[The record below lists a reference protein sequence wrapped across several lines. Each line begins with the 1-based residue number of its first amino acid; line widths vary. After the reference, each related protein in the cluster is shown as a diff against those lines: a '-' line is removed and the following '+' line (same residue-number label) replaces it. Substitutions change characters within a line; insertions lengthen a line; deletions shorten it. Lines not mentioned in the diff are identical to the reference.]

1 VIIFR
6 IFLNVCPLSVLQ
18 YHNFKTVL
26 LSSDYTLVI
35 KFFLLLQRENKIMNI
50 KTAKIGIIGSGSW
63 ATAIAKMLLE
73 NVSQINWY
81 FRKKDTIEEFKELRA
96 NPRYLQ
102 SVEFDLNRIHF
113 YNDINDI
120 IKDSDIL
127 VLAVPSAFLPLILK
141 RAKKMISEKYIL
153 SGIKGIVS
161 KENLLVVE
169 YMNQNF
175 KVPIE
180 NMGVI
185 AGPCHAEEVAL
196 EKLSYLTIASLD
208 EAKASGFARLIH
220 SNYIYTTI
228 SDDIWGTE
236 YTSVIKNIIAIGA
249 GIAHG
254 LRYGD
259 NFQATLVSN
268 AIQEIKRFVDTVHPI
283 SRDIKDSAYLGDLMV
298 TVYSQFSRN
307 RLLGTMIGKGY
318 SVKNAFLDMNMV
330 AEGYYASRSIH
341 QINKKH
347 QVPLPI
353 CESVYRILYENV
365 PPQNEIKHLSMKLS

>member
-1 VIIFR
+1 
-6 IFLNVCPLSVLQ
+6 
-18 YHNFKTVL
+18 
-26 LSSDYTLVI
+26 
-35 KFFLLLQRENKIMNI
+35 MNI
-50 KTAKIGIIGSGSW
+50 KSDKVGIIGSGSW
-63 ATAIAKMLLE
+63 ATAIAKMVLE
-73 NVSQINWY
+73 NVSQISWF
-81 FRKKDTIEEFKELRA
+81 FRRKETIELFKELNA

-113 YNDINDI
+113 YNNVNDL
-120 IKDSDIL
+120 IKDSDIII
-127 VLAVPSAFLPLILK
+127 LAVPSAFLPEMLK
-141 RAKKMISEKYIL
+141 RSKKHLANKYIL

-169 YMNQNF
+169 YMNKNF
-175 KVPIE
+175 AVPFE

-196 EKLSYLTIASLD
+196 EKLSYLTVASLD
-208 EAKASGFARLIH
+208 EAKAARFARLIH
-220 SNYIYTTI
+220 CGYVYTSI

-236 YTSVIKNIIAIGA
+236 YNSVMKNIIAICA

-341 QINKKH
+341 EINKKY
-347 QVPLPI
+347 QVELPI
-353 CESVYRILYENV
+353 CEAVYRILYENA
-365 PPQNEIKHLSMKLS
+365 PPRKEIKQLSMKLS